1 MAAAIFD
8 STAVDIAAGRQLSTG
23 GNTPYL
29 FRANGSVLK
38 FPGFLAVYNV
48 DLDEGEEDEDKEAI
62 LPPLNEGEMLRL
74 MELLALQHW
83 TQPPPRFTE
92 ASLVKEL
99 EKLGIGRP
107 STYAPT
113 ISTIEAREYVQ
124 SVEKKL
130 VPTSLGGVVTDLLV
144 EHFPNIVD
152 YNFTSQMEQ
161 QLDDIAE
168 GGREWVPVIRGFYQ
182 PFEDTIAKAKRDMR
196 GVKGETVETDIPCP
210 NCSALLGIKWGK
222 NGEFLA
228 CTRHPDC
235 SFTGDLQRDGDGRI
249 QLAAQPQL
257 AEGTQICDKCSREMS
272 VKQGRFGPFLACT
285 GYPECKNIRNLQ
297 KAKDGSLQVA
307 EQMTEH
313 ACPKCQKSMI
323 RKSGRWGPYL
333 ACSDYPDCKTIQKL
347 DRSGQPKPPAQIT
360 EKLCP
365 ESGHHLALKQGRW
378 GPFLSCTGY
387 PKCRY
392 MEKLT
397 ADGAAPR
404 ILSDEEV
411 EALPKPE
418 PVKARASKDSTTKT
432 TKRTSTASTA
442 NSTAKRTTAKSKT
455 STSAAA
461 KTPKRTTRVKQPA

>member
-1 MAAAIFD
+1 
-8 STAVDIAAGRQLSTG
+8 
-23 GNTPYL
+23 
-29 FRANGSVLK
+29 
-38 FPGFLAVYNV
+38 
-48 DLDEGEEDEDKEAI
+48 
-62 LPPLNEGEMLRL
+62 
-74 MELLALQHW
+74 
-83 TQPPPRFTE
+83 
-92 ASLVKEL
+92 
-99 EKLGIGRP
+99 
-107 STYAPT
+107 
-113 ISTIEAREYVQ
+113 
-124 SVEKKL
+124 
-130 VPTSLGGVVTDLLV
+130 
-144 EHFPNIVD
+144 
-152 YNFTSQMEQ
+152 
-161 QLDDIAE
+161 
-168 GGREWVPVIRGFYQ
+168 
-182 PFEDTIAKAKRDMR
+182 
-196 GVKGETVETDIPCP
+196 
-210 NCSALLGIKWGK
+210 
-222 NGEFLA
+222 
-228 CTRHPDC
+228 
-235 SFTGDLQRDGDGRI
+235 
-249 QLAAQPQL
+249 
-257 AEGTQICDKCSREMS
+257 MS

-432 TKRTSTASTA
+432 TKRTSTATTA